1 MKCPRCGTDILN
13 GSTFCVKC
21 GANLKEIL
29 NMNNNINNAPINE
42 QVSNSTFVETPN
54 TTNISNVSL
63 NYLMYIIAILLKP
76 IKCFKEEESKL
87 NNSKT
92 SVILALVV
100 SILMTIANLIG
111 TILATV
117 RVSSYSYLKGY
128 TYSWEWD
135 NLKEIKWLELIGKNF
150 LISVGIILAI
160 TLVFYFASL
169 VIKKNLSF
177 IKSLSISATSL
188 IPIILGAMILSPIL
202 NIIWNPLG
210 VIATVAGLVYS
221 LIILY
226 ELMNSEFNL
235 ESDKKIY
242 FNLICFGIL
251 ITAGY
256 YLYTKLFMSSI
267 TDGLNSILDMFK

>member
-92 SVILALVV
+92 
-100 SILMTIANLIG
+100 
-111 TILATV
+111 
-117 RVSSYSYLKGY
+117 
-128 TYSWEWD
+128 
-135 NLKEIKWLELIGKNF
+135 
-150 LISVGIILAI
+150 LAI
-160 TLVFYFASL
+160 FFKAWYIVALSL
-169 VIKKNLSF
+169 F
-177 IKSLSISATSL
+177 IKAVKS
-188 IPIILGAMILSPIL
+188 G
-202 NIIWNPLG
+202 
-210 VIATVAGLVYS
+210 
-221 LIILY
+221 
-226 ELMNSEFNL
+226 
-235 ESDKKIY
+235 
-242 FNLICFGIL
+242 
-251 ITAGY
+251 
-256 YLYTKLFMSSI
+256 
-267 TDGLNSILDMFK
+267 